1 MALDRVGQAPFLSVA
16 RSLSPITAVK
26 WDFWK
31 LTTGT
36 NDATAHFPISPFEL
50 SRLRGGR
57 YAWVK
62 LAAAV
67 LRSNCLASVGV
78 EV

>member
-1 MALDRVGQAPFLSVA
+1 MKTITPNGVVFTNRRKGVSSYFLVCGLSETGSGMAIK
-16 RSLSPITAVK
+16 PIQ
-26 WDFWK
+26 
-31 LTTGT
+31 
-36 NDATAHFPISPFEL
+36 FPVTPFEL